1 MKRKEILSAYR
12 KGPDHVVDLVNELPR
27 TIEDLRLA
35 FALQNERIKKLE
47 GKLAKNSGNS
57 SKPPSSDGP
66 DKKLKTGG
74 KRGGGKTGGQKG
86 HRGQTLEMVAT
97 PDRTVLLP
105 AAECEHCGCSSDVEV
120 KNHEKRQEFEIP
132 PLKIEVIEYIAE
144 YFKCA
149 HCGKTASTS
158 LMHSWAQ
165 SPGIPLFRRR
175 TGEHKNSRFIA
186 DTIRHRAPF
195 PSVTTNARKYSFPLK
210 EWRHVYYCGVVYI
223 RRQYSFFGR
232 RVCWITYIFEIVR
245 FGRA

>member
-12 KGPDHVVDLVNELPR
+12 KGPDHVVDLVNELLR
-27 TIEDLRLA
+27 TIEDLKLA

-86 HRGQTLEMVAT
+86 HRGRTLEMVAN
-97 PDRTVLLP
+97 PDRTVILP
-105 AAECEHCGCSSDVEV
+105 ATECEHCGCSSDGAV

-149 HCGKTASTS
+149 HCGKITRAKFPE
-158 LMHSWAQ
+158 HIKNPAQ
-165 SPGIPLFRRR
+165 YG
-175 TGEHKNSRFIA
+175 
-186 DTIRHRAPF
+186 
-195 PSVTTNARKYSFPLK
+195 
-210 EWRHVYYCGVVYI
+210 
-223 RRQYSFFGR
+223 
-232 RVCWITYIFEIVR
+232 VR
-245 FGRA
+245 FRSLILYLNQYQLIPYERTVEFF